1 MPPHGNF
8 AQTKNQTK
16 ISHEVFFTTAFFFF
30 VRSPFDL
37 LILPPLNL
45 QASKRTQNRPRYYSF
60 QQGLLKLFSA
70 SFICLATVLNSLLLL
85 VTLSAFLQHKQ
96 DFV

>member
-16 ISHEVFFTTAFFFF
+16 ISHEIFFFTTAFFFF
-30 VRSPFDL
+30 FVRSLSDL

-45 QASKRTQNRPRYYSF
+45 QASGVLKTGLAIIAFNKGCSNSF
-60 QQGLLKLFSA
+60 QPALS
-70 SFICLATVLNSLLLL
+70 VLPQ
-85 VTLSAFLQHKQ
+85 F
-96 DFV
+96 